1 MTLLHL
7 PPISLYIH
15 YPWCVK
21 KCPYCDFN
29 SHEGAPDGTYV
40 EALLTDLEQD
50 LPYLQ
55 GRSIHSI
62 FIGGGTPSLLSGD
75 ELEQLMQ
82 GLYQNLNIDKDV
94 EITLETNP
102 GTFEI
107 DKFARF
113 RDAGIN
119 RLSIG
124 VQSFNDEHLR
134 QLGRIHSSDEAIH
147 AIKKAKE
154 VGFDN
159 FNIDL
164 MYGLE
169 GQAIKQ
175 SLSDIEMALS
185 FNSTHISLYQLTLE
199 PNTLFA
205 KYPPKLPDDENIW
218 EMGTK
223 GAALIENHGHQ
234 QYEISAYG
242 KIPSKHNLNYWQ
254 FGDYLG
260 IGAGAHGKITDSKSQ
275 TVLRTLK
282 PKSPKDYTVKF
293 QGKDLDLP
301 IKIIENTTFEF
312 MLNAL
317 RLKQGFDLELF
328 ELRTGKS
335 RDVIDDKLSNARDLG
350 LLSVENNWVK
360 PTAKGFNFVNDLQEM
375 FL

>member
-1 MTLLHL
+1 LLQL

-29 SHEGAPDGTYV
+29 SHEGRPNKSYV
-40 EALLTDLEQD
+40 ETLLRDLEHD

-82 GLYQNLNIDKDV
+82 VLYQCLRIEKHT

-113 RDAGIN
+113 RASGIN

-124 VQSFNDEHLR
+124 VQSFNDYHL
-134 QLGRIHSSDEAIH
+134 QKLGRIHSSDEAVH
-147 AIKKAKE
+147 AIEKAKE
-154 VGFDN
+154 VGFEN

-169 GQAIKQ
+169 GQTVEQCLA
-175 SLSDIEMALS
+175 DIEKALS
-185 FNSTHISLYQLTLE
+185 FDSTHISFYQLSLE

-205 KYPPKLPDDENIW
+205 KYPPKLPEDDDIW
-218 EMGTK
+218 AMGVR
-223 GAALIENHGHQ
+223 GAALIESHGHR

-242 KIPSKHNLNYWQ
+242 KILSKHNMNYWQ

-260 IGAGAHGKITDSKSQ
+260 IGAGAHGKITDRKTQ
-275 TVLRTLK
+275 RIFRTLK
-282 PKSPKDYTVKF
+282 PKSPKDYMVKF
-293 QGKDLDLP
+293 QGSDLDSP
-301 IKIIENTTFEF
+301 VKIIENTTFEF

-328 ELRTGKS
+328 ESRTGNS
-335 RDVIDDKLSNARDLG
+335 RDVISDKLGNASDLG
-350 LLSVENNWVK
+350 LLSVEDNWLR
-360 PTAKGFNFVNDLQEM
+360 PSAKGFDFVNDLQEM

>member
-1 MTLLHL
+1 LLQL
-7 PPISLYIH
+7 PTISLYIH

-29 SHEGAPDGTYV
+29 SHEGVPDGAYV
-40 EALLTDLEQD
+40 EALLVDLKQD

-62 FIGGGTPSLLSGD
+62 FIGGGTPSLLGGD
-75 ELEQLMQ
+75 ELERLMQ
-82 GLYQNLNIDKDV
+82 GLYQNLSIDKDA

-107 DKFARF
+107 DKFVRF
-113 RDAGIN
+113 RGAGIN

-124 VQSFNDEHLR
+124 VQSFNDQHLR
-134 QLGRIHSSDEAIH
+134 QLGRIHSSDEATQ
-147 AIKKAKE
+147 AIVKAKA

-164 MYGLE
+164 MHGLE
-169 GQAIKQ
+169 GQTLKQ
-175 SLSDIEMALS
+175 CLSDVERALS
-185 FNSTHISLYQLTLE
+185 FDSTHISFYQLTLE

-205 KYPPKLPDDENIW
+205 KFPPKLPDDEDIW
-218 EMGTK
+218 AMGAK
-223 GAALIENHGHQ
+223 GSALIESHGHQ

-242 KIPSKHNLNYWQ
+242 QIPSKHNMNYWQ

-260 IGAGAHGKITDSKSQ
+260 IGAGAHGKITDSNTQ
-275 TVLRTLK
+275 TIFRTLK
-282 PKSPKDYTVKF
+282 PKSPKEYMTKH
-293 QGKDLDLP
+293 QGSDLDLP
-301 IKIIENTTFEF
+301 VKIIENPTFEF

-317 RLKQGFDLELF
+317 RLKQGFDLALF
-328 ELRTGKS
+328 ESRTGNS
-335 RDVIDDKLSNARDLG
+335 CDMLSEKLQSACDLG
-350 LLSVENNWVK
+350 LLSVESNWVK

>member
-1 MTLLHL
+1 MLQL

-29 SHEGAPDGTYV
+29 SHEGVPDGAYV

-50 LPYLQ
+50 LPCLQ
-55 GRSIHSI
+55 GRPIHSI
-62 FIGGGTPSLLSGD
+62 FIGGGTPSLLGGD
-75 ELEQLMQ
+75 ELERLMQ
-82 GLYQNLNIDKDV
+82 GLYQSLNIDKDA

-124 VQSFNDEHLR
+124 VQSFNDQHLS
-134 QLGRIHSSDEAIH
+134 QLGRIHSSDEATH
-147 AIKKAKE
+147 AIEKAKE

-164 MYGLE
+164 MHGLE
-169 GQAIKQ
+169 GQTIKQ
-175 SLSDIEMALS
+175 CLSDIEIALS
-185 FNSTHISLYQLTLE
+185 FGSTHISYYQLTLE

-205 KYPPKLPDDENIW
+205 KFPPKLPDDESVW
-218 EMGTK
+218 AMGAK
-223 GAALIENHGHQ
+223 GAALIESHGHK

-242 KIPSKHNLNYWQ
+242 KIPSKHNMNYWQ

-260 IGAGAHGKITDSKSQ
+260 IGAGAHGKITDSKTQ
-275 TVLRTLK
+275 TIFRTLK
-282 PKSPKDYTVKF
+282 PKSPKDYMVKF
-293 QGKDLDLP
+293 QGKDLDLTS
-301 IKIIENTTFEF
+301 KIIENTTFEF

-328 ELRTGKS
+328 ESRTGKS
-335 RDVIDDKLSNARDLG
+335 RDVIDDKLSNASDLG
-350 LLSVENNWVK
+350 LLSLKGNKVV
-360 PTAKGFNFVNDLQEM
+360 PTAKGFNFVNDCQEM

>member
-29 SHEGAPDGTYV
+29 SHEGVPDGAYV
-40 EALLTDLEQD
+40 EALLADLAQD
-50 LPYLQ
+50 FPYLQ
-55 GRSIHSI
+55 GRPIHSI
-62 FIGGGTPSLLSGD
+62 FIGGGTPSLLGGS
-75 ELEQLMQ
+75 ELEQLME
-82 GLYQNLNIDKDV
+82 GIYQNLNIDKDA

-107 DKFARF
+107 DKFSRF
-113 RDAGIN
+113 REAGIN

-124 VQSFNDEHLR
+124 VQSFNDQHLR
-134 QLGRIHSSDEAIH
+134 QLGRIHSSDEATH
-147 AIKKAKE
+147 AIEKAQA

-169 GQAIKQ
+169 GQTIKQ
-175 SLSDIEMALS
+175 SLIDIERALLL
-185 FNSTHISLYQLTLE
+185 NSTHISLYQLTLE

-218 EMGTK
+218 EMGAK
-223 GAALIENHGHQ
+223 GAALIENYGHQ

-242 KIPSKHNLNYWQ
+242 KTPSKHNMNYWQ

-260 IGAGAHGKITDSKSQ
+260 IGAGAHGKITDSKTQ
-275 TVLRTLK
+275 TIFRTLK
-282 PKSPKDYTVKF
+282 PKSPKDYLLKF

-301 IKIIENTTFEF
+301 IKTIENTTFEF

-328 ELRTGKS
+328 ESRTGVS
-335 RDVIDDKLSNARDLG
+335 QDVIGSRLSNATNLG
-350 LLSVENNWVK
+350 LLSVENNWLK

>member
-1 MTLLHL
+1 MLQL
-7 PPISLYIH
+7 PTISLYIH

-29 SHEGAPDGTYV
+29 SHEGVPDGAYV
-40 EALLTDLEQD
+40 EALLVDLKQD

-62 FIGGGTPSLLSGD
+62 FIGGGTPSLLGGD
-75 ELEQLMQ
+75 ELERLMQ
-82 GLYQNLNIDKDV
+82 GLYQNLSIDKDA

-107 DKFARF
+107 DKFVRF
-113 RDAGIN
+113 RGAGIN

-124 VQSFNDEHLR
+124 VQSFNDQHLR
-134 QLGRIHSSDEAIH
+134 QLGRIHSSDEATQ
-147 AIKKAKE
+147 AIVKAKA

-164 MYGLE
+164 MHGLE
-169 GQAIKQ
+169 GQTLKQ
-175 SLSDIEMALS
+175 CLSDVERALS
-185 FNSTHISLYQLTLE
+185 FDSTHISFYQLTLE

-205 KYPPKLPDDENIW
+205 KFPPKLPDDEDIW
-218 EMGTK
+218 AMGAK
-223 GAALIENHGHQ
+223 GSALIESHGHQ

-242 KIPSKHNLNYWQ
+242 QIPSKHNMNYWQ

-260 IGAGAHGKITDSKSQ
+260 IGAGAHGKITDSNTQ
-275 TVLRTLK
+275 TIFRTLK
-282 PKSPKDYTVKF
+282 PKSPKEYMTKH
-293 QGKDLDLP
+293 QGSDLDLP
-301 IKIIENTTFEF
+301 VKIIENPTFEF

-317 RLKQGFDLELF
+317 RLKQGFDLALF
-328 ELRTGKS
+328 ESRTGNS
-335 RDVIDDKLSNARDLG
+335 CDMLSEKLQSACDLG
-350 LLSVENNWVK
+350 LLSVESNWVK

>member
-1 MTLLHL
+1 M
-7 PPISLYIH
+7 
-15 YPWCVK
+15 K

-29 SHEGAPDGTYV
+29 SHEGQPDESYV
-40 EALLTDLEQD
+40 EALLRDLEHD

-62 FIGGGTPSLLSGD
+62 FIGGGTPSLLGGS
-75 ELEQLMQ
+75 ELERLMQ
-82 GLYQNLNIDKDV
+82 GLYQSLNIDKGA

-124 VQSFNDEHLR
+124 VQSFNDQHLR

-147 AIKKAKE
+147 AIEKAKE

-164 MYGLE
+164 MHGLE
-169 GQAIKQ
+169 GQTIKQ
-175 SLSDIEMALS
+175 CLSDIEIALS
-185 FNSTHISLYQLTLE
+185 FNSTHISFYQLTLE

-205 KYPPKLPDDENIW
+205 KYPPKLPDDEDIW
-218 EMGTK
+218 AMGAK
-223 GAALIENHGHQ
+223 GAVMIESQGHR

-242 KIPSKHNLNYWQ
+242 KIPSKHNMNYWQ
-254 FGDYLG
+254 FSDYLG
-260 IGAGAHGKITDSKSQ
+260 IGAGAHGKITDGETQ
-275 TVLRTLK
+275 TIFRTLK

-293 QGKDLDLP
+293 QGKSLDSSV
-301 IKIIENTTFEF
+301 KIIENIPFEF

-317 RLKQGFDLELF
+317 RLKRGFDLELF
-328 ELRTGKS
+328 ESRTGHS
-335 RDVIDDKLSNARDLG
+335 REVIDERLQHASSLG
-350 LLSVENNWVK
+350 LLSIDKSWVK
-360 PTAKGFNFVNDLQEM
+360 PTNKGFNFVNDLQEM

>member
-1 MTLLHL
+1 L

-29 SHEGAPDGTYV
+29 SHEGVPDSDYV

-62 FIGGGTPSLLSGD
+62 FIGGGTPSLLGGE
-75 ELEQLMQ
+75 ELERLMR
-82 GLYQNLNIDKDV
+82 GLYQNLNIGKDA

-107 DKFARF
+107 DKFVHF

-124 VQSFNDEHLR
+124 VQSFNDHHLC

-147 AIKKAKE
+147 AIEKAKE

-164 MYGLE
+164 MHGLE
-169 GQAIKQ
+169 GQTMAQ
-175 SLSDIEMALS
+175 CLNDIETALS
-185 FNSTHISLYQLTLE
+185 FESTHISYYQLTLE

-205 KYPPKLPDDENIW
+205 KFPPKLPDDEDIW
-218 EMGTK
+218 AMGAK
-223 GAALIENHGHQ
+223 GAALIESHGHQ

-242 KIPSKHNLNYWQ
+242 KIPSKHNMNYWQ

-260 IGAGAHGKITDSKSQ
+260 IGAGAHGKITDSKTQ
-275 TVLRTLK
+275 TIFRTLK
-282 PKSPKDYTVKF
+282 SKSPKDYMGKF
-293 QGKDLDLP
+293 QGKDLNSTT
-301 IKIIENTTFEF
+301 KIIENTTFEF

-328 ELRTGKS
+328 ESRTGKS
-335 RDVIDDKLSNARDLG
+335 RDIIDAKLSNASDLG
-350 LLSVENNWVK
+350 LLSVENNRLR
-360 PTAKGFNFVNDLQEM
+360 PTPKGFDFVNDLQEM

>member
-1 MTLLHL
+1 M
-7 PPISLYIH
+7 
-15 YPWCVK
+15 
-21 KCPYCDFN
+21 
-29 SHEGAPDGTYV
+29 PDGAYV
-40 EALLTDLEQD
+40 EALLADLEKD

-55 GRSIHSI
+55 GRPIHSI
-62 FIGGGTPSLLSGD
+62 FMGGGTPSLLGSD
-75 ELEQLMQ
+75 ELERLMQ
-82 GLYQNLNIDKDV
+82 GLYQNLNIDKDA

-113 RDAGIN
+113 RESGIN

-124 VQSFNDEHLR
+124 VHSFNDQHLR
-134 QLGRIHSSDEAIH
+134 QLGRIHSSDEAAH
-147 AIKKAKE
+147 AIEKAKE

-164 MYGLE
+164 MHGLE
-169 GQAIKQ
+169 GQTMKQ
-175 SLSDIEMALS
+175 LLSDVEMALS
-185 FNSTHISLYQLTLE
+185 FDSTHISFYQLTLE

-205 KYPPKLPDDENIW
+205 KFPPKLPDDEGIW
-218 EMGTK
+218 AMGAK
-223 GAALIENHGHQ
+223 GVALIESHGHQ

-242 KIPSKHNLNYWQ
+242 KIPSKHNMNYWQ

-260 IGAGAHGKITDSKSQ
+260 IGAGAHGKITNSKTQ
-275 TVLRTLK
+275 TIFRTLK
-282 PKSPKDYTVKF
+282 PKSPKDYMVKF

-317 RLKQGFDLELF
+317 RLKQGFDLALF
-328 ELRTGKS
+328 ESRTGKS
-335 RDVIDDKLSNARDLG
+335 LNVIGERLSIASDLG
-350 LLSVENNWVK
+350 LLSVENNRLT
-360 PTAKGFNFVNDLQEM
+360 PTSKGFDFVNNLQEM